1 MQITHKN
8 PLWLLKG
15 TESPT
20 FTTQSGSSKSVAH
33 KLPVCGFN
41 DYGFIF
47 CLHFSFL
54 RLLSQSLQSWL
65 RACGLLWTTRPSV
78 PLISGARSR
87 DTLPNSWAAS
97 KSSLPPS
104 ALTLCAQST
113 RKKKKTCWF
122 RGEGENELSLST
134 FASLQSTGRPG
145 VSALLIG
152 RSPQW
157 GEQSDGPPEGV
168 RRGLWPPLVS
178 QHPPQWVTHNL
189 LCHWHLAHACT
200 PDWAAILENCVIIY
214 N

>member
-113 RKKKKTCWF
+113 RKKK
-122 RGEGENELSLST
+122 N
-134 FASLQSTGRPG
+134 
-145 VSALLIG
+145 LLISRG
-152 RSPQW
+152 GGKWIKSFYVRLSAVNRTPRSFCAAYWTVSTVRWTEWRSARRCP
-157 GEQSDGPPEGV
+157 SRTLTTSRKSASPPM
-168 RRGLWPPLVS
+168 S
-178 QHPPQWVTHNL
+178 HS
-189 LCHWHLAHACT
+189 
-200 PDWAAILENCVIIY
+200 
-214 N
+214 